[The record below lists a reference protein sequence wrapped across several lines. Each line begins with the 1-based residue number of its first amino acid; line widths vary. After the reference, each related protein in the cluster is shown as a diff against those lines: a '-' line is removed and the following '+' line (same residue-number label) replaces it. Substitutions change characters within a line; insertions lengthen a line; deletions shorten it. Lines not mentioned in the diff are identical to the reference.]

1 MKIAIY
7 SLVALVGVMGVAA
20 IANAAV
26 PDGKVAVV
34 RITAVDGMARQQVT
48 SESRT
53 SAFSF
58 DGTGYSIDKSA
69 LASLDDVQTLVL
81 IDRATDEMS
90 KGSAVRR
97 HTQEV
102 RSYQGTSFE
111 VTDLKGKVLSYQVAS
126 ISGNVRLLGDGDQIL
141 ATGGAHGPYQIWKI
155 TGIDVVDK
163 DAISL
168 R

>member
-7 SLVALVGVMGVAA
+7 GLVALVGVMGVAA
-20 IANAAV
+20 IAIAAV

-34 RITAVDGMARQQVT
+34 RVTAVDGLAHQQVT

-58 DGTGYSIDKSA
+58 DGSGYSIDSSA
-69 LASLDDVQTLVL
+69 LGSLDNVQTLVL
-81 IDRATDEMS
+81 IDRSTDEVS
-90 KGSAVRR
+90 DGSAVRK
-97 HTQEV
+97 HSQEV
-102 RSYQGTSFE
+102 RSYSGTSFE

-126 ISGNVRLLGDGDQIL
+126 IGGNVRLLGDGDQIL

-155 TGIDVVDK
+155 TGIDIVDK
-163 DAISL
+163 DAVSL